1 MALTTPSVSPAIVVK
16 EIDLT
21 GVSPNVETSLSGMVG
36 DFNWGP
42 VDVPTR
48 IQDEAQLAA
57 KFGLPKETNA
67 VDYFSAAQYLRYS
80 GNLILNRTIN
90 GARNAHTGLPITS
103 ETIKNQ
109 IDYEAQSFDDDVQWI
124 AKYPGDLGNSI
135 SVAIFA
141 NDQSGVDA
149 DNIANWEAWE
159 YNKWFDTRPG
169 TSPWADERGGSN
181 DEIHVVVIDHD
192 GKISGTP
199 DSVLEVFPYISVA
212 LGAKTVDN
220 GDNYAKAVI
229 NSGSNYIWFGT
240 WWANV
245 PTTGQTG
252 PGYEGITGDHWGIAP
267 SGNLANPTDY
277 SDGVAMTTP
286 GGTAGVGGI
295 NPDHKLDLGLGVA
308 STTLGIPQYQLGFDN
323 FVNKDAVD
331 VQILIAPGMESNT
344 DQQAVV
350 SYMVTIAAGTRKDCV
365 VVTSPDRD
373 AAVANIDPVTE
384 VVATANGF
392 PASSYLI
399 VDGGYLRVYNKY
411 SDNYIYVPAA
421 SSTAGLLAATD
432 ANYGP
437 WYSPAGERRGE
448 YLGATTI
455 SYSPN
460 KAERDTLYKANVNP
474 IVQFSGRGILL
485 FGDKT
490 KQSRAGAFD
499 RINVRRLFLA
509 VEKSVALAARN
520 FMFEFNDEFT
530 RSEFVAIV
538 EPLLREIQAR
548 RGIEEFFVQCD
559 ARNNTE
565 EVRARNELVAS
576 VFIKPAYAINFITLN
591 FVATR
596 AGLDFE
602 EVIGTLS

>member
-21 GVSPNVETSLSGMVG
+21 GVAPNVETSLSGMVG

-90 GARNAHTGLPITS
+90 GAKNAHTGTLAGPDQVV
-103 ETIKNQ
+103 KNQ
-109 IDYEAQSFDDDVQWI
+109 LDYERKTFDVDVQWVS
-124 AKYPGDLGNSI
+124 KYPGLLGNSI

-141 NDQSGVDA
+141 SDSNVDA
-149 DNIANWEAWE
+149 DNQANWEAWG
-159 YNKWFDTRPG
+159 YKDLFNSRPG
-169 TSPWADERGGSN
+169 TSAWAAARGASN
-181 DEIHVVVIDHD
+181 DEIHVVVIDTD

-199 DSVLEVFPYISVA
+199 NSVLEVFAYISVA
-212 LGAKTVDN
+212 SGAKTVDN

-240 WWANV
+240 WWDNATV
-245 PTTGQTG
+245 GETGQGFT
-252 PGYEGITGDHWGIAP
+252 GITGDSWGEAP
-267 SGNLANPTDY
+267 SGSVDTDY
-277 SDGVAMTTP
+277 SVGVTMTNP
-286 GGTAGVGGI
+286 GESAGNL
-295 NPDHKLDLGLGVA
+295 NPSHKQDLGQGVD
-308 STTLGIPQYQLGFDN
+308 STTLVASDYELGFDN
-323 FVNKDAVD
+323 FANKDAVD
-331 VQILIAPGMESNT
+331 VQILIAPGMTSSA
-344 DQQAVV
+344 DQVTVV
-350 SYMVTIAAGTRKDCV
+350 TNMVGIAGATRKDCV
-365 VVTSPDRD
+365 VVTSPDRT
-373 AAVANIDPVTE
+373 AAVGNIDPVTQ
-384 VVATANGF
+384 VVATADAL
-392 PASSYLI
+392 PSSSYLI

-448 YLGATTI
+448 YLGATSI

-490 KQSRAGAFD
+490 KQSRSGAFD

>member
-21 GVSPNVETSLSGMVG
+21 GVAPNVETSLSGMVG

-42 VDVPTR
+42 VDEPTR

-80 GNLILNRTIN
+80 GNLIVNRTTN

-109 IDYEAQSFDDDVQWI
+109 IDYEAQSFSNDVQWI

-141 NDQSGVDA
+141 NDQSGLDA
-149 DNIANWEAWE
+149 DNEANWAAWE
-159 YNKWFDTRPG
+159 YNRWFDTIPG
-169 TSPWADERGGSN
+169 TSPWAAERGASN
-181 DEIHVVVIDHD
+181 DEIHVVVIDRD
-192 GKISGTP
+192 GKISGSP

-212 LGAKTVDN
+212 FGAKTVDN

-245 PTTGQTG
+245 PTGGETG
-252 PGYEGITGDHWGIAP
+252 PGFEGITGDNWGTPPAGL
-267 SGNLANPTDY
+267 SSPTDY

-286 GGTAGVGGI
+286 SGTAGVDI

-308 STTLGIPQYQLGFDN
+308 STTLIATDYELGFDN

-331 VQILIAPGMESNT
+331 VQILIAPGMTSSA
-344 DQQAVV
+344 DQVTVV
-350 SYMVTIAAGTRKDCV
+350 EHMVGIAGATRKDCV
-365 VVTSPDRD
+365 VVTSPDRN
-373 AAVANIDPVTE
+373 AAVGNVDPVTQ
-384 VVATANGF
+384 VVATADDF
-392 PASSYLI
+392 PSSSYLI
-399 VDGGYLRVYNKY
+399 VDSGYLRVYNKY
-411 SDNYIYVPAA
+411 TDNYIYVPAA

-448 YLGATTI
+448 YLGATSI

-509 VEKSVALAARN
+509 VEKSVALSARN

-548 RGIEEFFVQCD
+548 RGIEEFYVQCD

-565 EVRARNELVAS
+565 EVRSRNELVAS